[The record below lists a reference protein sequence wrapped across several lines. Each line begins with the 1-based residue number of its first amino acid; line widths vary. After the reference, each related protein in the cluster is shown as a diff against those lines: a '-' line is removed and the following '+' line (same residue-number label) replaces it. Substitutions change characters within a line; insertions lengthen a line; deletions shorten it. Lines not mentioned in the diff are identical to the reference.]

1 MNPLKRLAAPLAKL
15 KAPLRKAGS
24 VALLAGG
31 IAGVV
36 MLAWAVVGPDTP
48 TAVRGFLGQVPGGA
62 IGIER
67 AEPVRLRIPSIG
79 VDAQVTPLGVDEDGE
94 VQVPPLAYSM
104 VTGWYH
110 RGPSPGELG
119 AAVILGHVDAAPAG
133 PAVFY
138 DLGKLKPG
146 AEVAVARD
154 DGRTAVFTVE
164 AVRSFPKDAFPHEKI
179 YGPVQR
185 AEVRL
190 VTCGG
195 PFEGDAYRDNLV
207 VFAVLSEVR

>member
-1 MNPLKRLAAPLAKL
+1 MEPLKRLAAPLKRLLPTL
-15 KAPLRKAGS
+15 KP
-24 VALLAGG
+24 ALLACG

-36 MLAWAVVGPDTP
+36 MLAWAVVGPDPPPRAATQ
-48 TAVRGFLGQVPGGA
+48 GFLGQVAGGSV
-62 IGIER
+62 GIER
-67 AEPVRLRIPSIG
+67 SEPVRLEILSIG

-94 VQVPPLAYSM
+94 VQVPPLAYPM

-119 AAVILGHVDAAPAG
+119 AAVILGHLDAAPAG

-138 DLGKLKPG
+138 DLGRVKPG
-146 AEVAVARD
+146 AQVAVGRD

-164 AVRSFPKDAFPHEKI
+164 EVRSYQKDSFPHEKV

-185 AEVRL
+185 AELRL

-195 PFEGDAYRDNLV
+195 PFEGDAYRDNVV
-207 VFAVLSEVR
+207 VFAVLTEVR